1 MAVSEGVTA
10 QRASQGGGSR
20 APRSSFRWIGR
31 RRQDRRQTVFAR
43 TVLLIVKLAAGS
55 LVRRVRHVAN
65 AAASVAAV
73 RVNRYN
79 RAVSETNGHWSAL
92 EQSLRSR
99 FELTSGPVS
108 WAGHTLDILRPKS
121 VDDLICEDDFN
132 RDGRLPYWADVWP
145 SALGLADRVARERG
159 GGRRLLELGCAVG
172 FVACLAA
179 RIGFQVTATDYYA
192 EACDFTRLNAHR
204 NGLPIPE
211 TRLVDWRE
219 YPADLRGFDVVIAS
233 DVLYEK
239 PYCDLVAACFAQS
252 LAADGLGILSDP
264 QRTLAASFPAAAE
277 RAGLSVSQKIGV
289 PVEKDGRHQV
299 IDVYGL
305 RRER

>member
-1 MAVSEGVTA
+1 
-10 QRASQGGGSR
+10 
-20 APRSSFRWIGR
+20 
-31 RRQDRRQTVFAR
+31 
-43 TVLLIVKLAAGS
+43 
-55 LVRRVRHVAN
+55 
-65 AAASVAAV
+65 
-73 RVNRYN
+73 
-79 RAVSETNGHWSAL
+79 VSETIGEWLEKMGLAPSASDDVQPCAAESRSLSHFFAL

-99 FELTSGPVS
+99 FELTSGPIS
-108 WAGHTLDILRPKS
+108 WAGHTLDMLRPKS
-121 VDDLICEDDFN
+121 VDDLISEDDFN

-145 SALGLADRVARERG
+145 SALGLADRVARECG

-172 FVACLAA
+172 FVSCLAA
-179 RIGFQVTATDYYA
+179 KLGFQVTASDYYA
-192 EACDFTRLNAHR
+192 EACDFTRLNAYR
-204 NGLPIPE
+204 NGLPIPA

-252 LAADGLGILSDP
+252 LAAGGLGILSDP
-264 QRTLAASFPAAAE
+264 QRTLATGFPAAAE
-277 RAGLSVSQKIGV
+277 RAGLRVFQMNGV

-299 IDVYGL
+299 IDVYEL

>member
-1 MAVSEGVTA
+1 MTVSEGVTA

-31 RRQDRRQTVFAR
+31 RRQDRRQTVFER
-43 TVLLIVKLAAGS
+43 TVLLIVKVAAGS
-55 LVRRVRHVAN
+55 LVRRAWHVAN
-65 AAASVAAV
+65 GAASVAAV

-79 RAVSETNGHWSAL
+79 RAVSETNGNWSAL
-92 EQSLRSR
+92 EESLRSR
-99 FELTSGPVS
+99 FELTCGPVS

-121 VDDLICEDDFN
+121 VDDLISEDDFN

-145 SALGLADRVARERG
+145 SALGLADRVVRERG

-219 YPADLRGFDVVIAS
+219 YPPGLRGFDVVIAS

-252 LAADGLGILSDP
+252 LAAGGLGILSDP
-264 QRTLAASFPAAAE
+264 QRALAAGFATSAE
-277 RAGLSVSQKIGV
+277 QAGLKVVQKVGV
-289 PVEKDGRHQV
+289 PVEKEGRNQV
-299 IDVYGL
+299 IDVYEL
-305 RRER
+305 RRV